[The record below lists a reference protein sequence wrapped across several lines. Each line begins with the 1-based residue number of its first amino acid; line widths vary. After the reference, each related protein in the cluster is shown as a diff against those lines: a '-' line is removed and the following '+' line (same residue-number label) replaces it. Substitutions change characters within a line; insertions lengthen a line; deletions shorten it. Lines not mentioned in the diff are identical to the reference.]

1 MLKGLNG
8 MSPPVNLVPA
18 DSKIVETDLKES
30 KGFSDVLNQKD
41 IRKPVDVKPLK
52 AQASK
57 MKEAESPKEQ
67 VETTDE
73 STGQVKKTG
82 DLKVRSQKERAI
94 RKFMDSFEG
103 EFGIP
108 PQKMVDA
115 MAQLTSVELEQAPEK
130 TVNQVISQLNL
141 KPEEHVQAKQMY
153 VGLLDQLQQI
163 EMRAELPVSTDH
175 LLSQLSSDRMQVNQL
190 KKDLTS
196 QKIGDLNQ
204 KFWMGDV
211 AKASS
216 SAAMPVE
223 SELLTKQQIE
233 KLPMQDIE
241 LALNT
246 LMQKIDPKSI
256 YQQQPLE
263 VPAGQEQLELKTVE
277 DLLKVIEHKVE
288 TGEID
293 PDSLEI
299 QEIRVLA
306 PLLQMK
312 AALPIKEFDPK
323 LSEKISNES
332 LSVLSPEF
340 DKSSMSPEGLSIFQK
355 VLGLDRSTSEQEHK
369 SATGQESLASA
380 TLASQDSSLTKTFEL
395 PPLNQLAPSPVQ
407 MGPVDKAENNQLLL
421 NQAQVLIQ
429 KGGGEMKL
437 EMSPEGM
444 GSVQMR
450 LKVMDGKVELQL
462 SAENKEVKKVLENS
476 IQDLKASLAAHK
488 LVVDQVRVDVVN
500 QTMGSSDVRQD
511 LQNQMNDFMN
521 QQQRDGTKQ
530 FWQQFN
536 ENFGNRQA
544 RESYFDAQNIR
555 TGMREQKLPG
565 FGDDRTSTAR
575 VQGNRGRSLNLVA

>member
-1 MLKGLNG
+1 
-8 MSPPVNLVPA
+8 MSPPVNLTMP

-41 IRKPVDVKPLK
+41 IKRPVDVKPLK

-57 MKEAESPKEQ
+57 IKEAESPKEQ

-73 STGQVKKTG
+73 PTGQVKKTG

-141 KPEEHVQAKQMY
+141 NPEEHVQAKQMY

-204 KFWMGDV
+204 KFWMADV
-211 AKASS
+211 AKAPSVV
-216 SAAMPVE
+216 AMPVE
-223 SELLTKQQIE
+223 GELLTKQQIE
-233 KLPMQDIE
+233 KLPMKDIE

-256 YQQQPLE
+256 YQQQPLD
-263 VPAGQEQLELKTVE
+263 VAGEQEQLELKTVE
-277 DLLKVIEHKVE
+277 DLLKVIEQKVE

-312 AALPIKEFDPK
+312 AALPTKEFDPK
-323 LSEKISNES
+323 LSEKVSNES

-355 VLGLDRSTSEQEHK
+355 VMGLDRSTSDQEQK
-369 SATGQESLASA
+369 SATSQESSQSLASA
-380 TLASQDSSLTKTFEL
+380 ALASQDPSLTKTFEL
-395 PPLNQLAPSPVQ
+395 PPLNPLNSAPIQ

-444 GSVQMR
+444 GSVQMK
-450 LKVMDGKVELQL
+450 LKVLDGKVELQL

>member
-8 MSPPVNLVPA
+8 MSPPVNLVPV

-41 IRKPVDVKPLK
+41 IRKPADVKPLK
-52 AQASK
+52 AQASPP
-57 MKEAESPKEQ
+57 KEAESSKEQ
-67 VETTDE
+67 VETTYE
-73 STGQVKKTG
+73 PNGQVKKTG

-141 KPEEHVQAKQMY
+141 NPEEHVQAKQMY

-163 EMRAELPVSTDH
+163 EVRAELPVSTDH
-175 LLSQLSSDRMQVNQL
+175 LLSQLSSDRIQVNQL

-216 SAAMPVE
+216 SAAGPVE
-223 SELLTKQQIE
+223 SGLLTKEQIE
-233 KLPMQDIE
+233 KLPLQDIE

-246 LMQKIDPKSI
+246 LMQKIDPKPI
-256 YQQQPLE
+256 YQQQPQEILG
-263 VPAGQEQLELKTVE
+263 GQEQLELKTVE
-277 DLLKVIEHKVE
+277 DLLRVIEHKVE
-288 TGEID
+288 IGEID

-312 AALPIKEFDPK
+312 AVLPTKEFDPK

-355 VLGLDRSTSEQEHK
+355 VIGLDRSTTDQEQK

-380 TLASQDSSLTKTFEL
+380 TLASQDPSLTKTFEL
-395 PPLNQLAPSPVQ
+395 PPLNPMNPAPVQ

-565 FGDDRTSTAR
+565 FGDDRTSTTR

>member
-18 DSKIVETDLKES
+18 DSKNVETDLKES

-41 IRKPVDVKPLK
+41 IKKPVDMKPPNAL
-52 AQASK
+52 ASK
-57 MKEAESPKEQ
+57 MKEADSREEQ

-73 STGQVKKTG
+73 PVGPVKKTG
-82 DLKVRSQKERAI
+82 DFKVRSQKERAI
-94 RKFMDSFEG
+94 RKFMDSFES

-130 TVNQVISQLNL
+130 TVNQVVSQLNL
-141 KPEEHVQAKQMY
+141 NPEEHVQAKQMY

-175 LLSQLSSDRMQVNQL
+175 LLSQLSSDRMQVNHL

-216 SAAMPVE
+216 SPVMPVE
-223 SELLTKQQIE
+223 NGLLTKQQIE

-246 LMQKIDPKSI
+246 LMHKIDPKSI

-263 VPAGQEQLELKTVE
+263 VPDGQEQLELKTVE
-277 DLLKVIEHKVE
+277 DLLKVIEQKVE
-288 TGEID
+288 MGEVD
-293 PDSLEI
+293 PESVEV

-306 PLLQMK
+306 PLLQLK
-312 AALPIKEFDPK
+312 AALPAKEFDPK
-323 LSEKISNES
+323 LSEKISNEL
-332 LSVLSPEF
+332 LSILSPEF
-340 DKSSMSPEGLSIFQK
+340 DKNSMSPEGLSIFQK
-355 VLGLDRSTSEQEHK
+355 VMGLDRSTSEQEQK
-369 SATGQESLASA
+369 SATGQESLTSA
-380 TLASQDSSLTKTFEL
+380 TLASQDTSLTKTFEL
-395 PPLNQLAPSPVQ
+395 PPMNPLNPAPVQ

-450 LKVMDGKVELQL
+450 LKVMDGKVELLL

-476 IQDLKASLAAHK
+476 IQDLKTSLAAHK

>member
-8 MSPPVNLVPA
+8 MSPPVNLATP

-41 IRKPVDVKPLK
+41 IRRPVDVRPLK

-57 MKEAESPKEQ
+57 VKEAESPKEQ

-73 STGQVKKTG
+73 PTGQVKKTG

-141 KPEEHVQAKQMY
+141 NPEEHVQAKQMY

-196 QKIGDLNQ
+196 QKIGDMNQ
-204 KFWMGDV
+204 KFWMADV
-211 AKASS
+211 AKAPSQ
-216 SAAMPVE
+216 AARPVE
-223 SELLTKQQIE
+223 GELLTQQQIE

-246 LMQKIDPKSI
+246 LMQKIDPRSI
-256 YQQQPLE
+256 YQQQPVE
-263 VPAGQEQLELKTVE
+263 KSDGQEQLELKTVE
-277 DLLKVIEHKVE
+277 DLLKVIEHKIE

-293 PDSLEI
+293 PDSIEV

-312 AALPIKEFDPK
+312 AALPTKEFDPK

-355 VLGLDRSTSEQEHK
+355 VMGLDSSMTEQEQK
-369 SATGQESLASA
+369 SATGQESMASA

-395 PPLNQLAPSPVQ
+395 PPLNPLQPEPVQ

-536 ENFGNRQA
+536 ENFGNRQD

-565 FGDDRTSTAR
+565 FGDDRASTAR